1 MTFEKLKFKPNRYT
15 HGSQAKYSFPN
26 GYGISVIDGYG
37 TYSMKG
43 TYEVGIT
50 YEDHLTYNTP
60 LTNDVLA
67 DQTPEEIN
75 EILAT
80 IEKWSPN
87 QY

>member
-1 MTFEKLKFKPNRYT
+1 MTFEKLEFYPRKVVSGKQARYT
-15 HGSQAKYSFPN
+15 FPN
-26 GYGISVIDGYG
+26 GYGISVIDGTGAYC
-37 TYSMKG
+37 TRG

>member
-1 MTFEKLKFKPNRYT
+1 MTFKELEFYPREVLSGEYARYT
-15 HGSQAKYSFPN
+15 FPN
-26 GYGISVIDGYG
+26 GYGISVIDGHG
-37 TYSMKG
+37 TYSRKG
-43 TYEVGIT
+43 TYEVGIIH
-50 YEDHLTYNTP
+50 EDHLTYNTP
-60 LTNDVLA
+60 LTGDVLA